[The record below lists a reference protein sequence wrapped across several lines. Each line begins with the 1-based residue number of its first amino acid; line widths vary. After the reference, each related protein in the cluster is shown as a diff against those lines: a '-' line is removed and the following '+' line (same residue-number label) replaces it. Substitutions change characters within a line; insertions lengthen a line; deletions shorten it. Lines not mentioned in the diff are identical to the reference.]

1 LESIWL
7 WTYFLSAGVV
17 GWIKKLRAL
26 LSSARRNQASGQ
38 KWLNEISQVQSTSGT
53 ALIAKITVV
62 TRDVL
67 IVPVIGSNIQVRLP
81 IDLRDG
87 GIQCSL
93 AKVRPHGQRG
103 FSAHLKNPRSDFEGA
118 SGQID
123 RAEDV
128 E

>member
-81 IDLRDG
+81 IDLRNRS
-87 GIQCSL
+87 IQRSL
-93 AKVRPHGQRG
+93 AKVHPVWQWSLLDDISFCILYLLQAEH
-103 FSAHLKNPRSDFEGA
+103 FSKLL
-118 SGQID
+118 Q
-123 RAEDV
+123 
-128 E
+128 